1 MKFGPVSPDEALG
14 STAVHSI
21 RKGDLVLKKG
31 TVIGAAEVALRP
43 DVNAISGHDEGAHP
57 GAHAPAKFGRER
69 PRFTAHGRRQSRRAP
84 GGA

>member
-31 TVIGAAEVALRP
+31 TVIGAAHVAALKAADVSEV
-43 DVNAISGHDEGAHP
+43 VVS
-57 GAHAPAKFGRER
+57 
-69 PRFTAHGRRQSRRAP
+69 RQP
-84 GGA
+84 